1 MINKNLEDEQSNVSD
16 DKSSISLQLNSIP
29 SIYQSSS
36 FNLLNEIC
44 NVIAK
49 TNNNSEELNKEL
61 ECLSNYNDQ
70 IDKIVKSFVTKN
82 STSIKNII
90 TISKEFEKLI
100 QELNDN
106 LSFSHITVQ
115 SGISACR
122 SFPLILN
129 KTVEMKN
136 KNKVTNEIIKQL
148 TIIKEVICLNQEAE
162 NFLKKKQLMSCIE
175 LLNQN
180 NKIYKNAFEL
190 YDKFAFF
197 NDVKQMYHAIK
208 EKIIEEIIK
217 VLNQIVFFTNK
228 DVLLKKITSFY
239 NSFLNRKINDNPFLT
254 MNLYCELIHK
264 IVNSQKIKENYKKD
278 SNNNNITNISY
289 IINCLLLNDKQSKQI
304 LSRFDSS
311 IKKNISALLI
321 NTYNITSSLI
331 LKNSSSELFHFL
343 LYMQVPLIILYHSFE
358 KINFIFQ
365 NCLYT
370 KSIEK
375 ILSYYEAVMC
385 QQLITLHNYI
395 MNSNNTDNTFIFS
408 LSSKNLL
415 SSTMI
420 FEDFSKTESVYR
432 HKLFEMNFFIS
443 SDKLPLLYKNYEII
457 NKIYIS
463 NLNVSFLQIQNYC
476 SILTTQYFIQLK
488 KTFIYT
494 KPSFF
499 EYHNIFL
506 EYENDNKNFK
516 FINEIQKEISLLQQI
531 SIFGIDKT
539 FYEIEQCVLLLFT
552 KYHTNTKALLN
563 YLCKDCVYLNV
574 LKKIKDTSSIDQ
586 LIEDYITQVL
596 SSSKGIEQIQ
606 LLSKNYSVIEMIS
619 KFLSCSEH
627 LLQKASHFIYD
638 ISKKQ
643 NEEKVDYDLFAK
655 MASELNRIVVI
666 LKIELI
672 SLMIFPLN
680 KMSKTKYW
688 LHEPQMRPE
697 NSITSFTIRTKTYL
711 SLFKNILSKSNYNE
725 ITSNYEHFLNFLFIK
740 NISNLKTNSI
750 NIYGINLL
758 VRNFEFIINT
768 LKEMLTISQGNS
780 IYNFVSYIKLLKVP
794 EDKIENELNKLYTK
808 EKYDQSLIEPIL
820 SIRTNTR
827 KTLNEMQKEE
837 IVSQIFQIAP
847 KTK

>member
-36 FNLLNEIC
+36 FNFLNEIC

-122 SFPLILN
+122 SFPLIIN

-162 NFLKKKQLMSCIE
+162 NFLEKKQLMSCIE

-197 NDVKQMYHAIK
+197 NDVKQKYHAIK

-264 IVNSQKIKENYKKD
+264 IVSSQKIKVNYKKD

-331 LKNSSSELFHFL
+331 LKNSNSELFHFL

-370 KSIEK
+370 KSLEK
-375 ILSYYEAVMC
+375 ISSYYEAVMC

-420 FEDFSKTESVYR
+420 FEDFAKTESVYR

-499 EYHNIFL
+499 EYHNIIL

-531 SIFGIDKT
+531 AIFGIDKT
-539 FYEIEQCVLLLFT
+539 FSEIEQCVLLLFT

-619 KFLSCSEH
+619 KFLSCSEN

-643 NEEKVDYDLFAK
+643 KEEKVDYDLFAK
-655 MASELNRIVVI
+655 MASELNRIVII

-750 NIYGINLL
+750 NVYGINLL
-758 VRNFEFIINT
+758 VRNFEFITNT

>member
-1 MINKNLEDEQSNVSD
+1 MKQKYNTINET
-16 DKSSISLQLNSIP
+16 
-29 SIYQSSS
+29 
-36 FNLLNEIC
+36 
-44 NVIAK
+44 IA
-49 TNNNSEELNKEL
+49 
-61 ECLSNYNDQ
+61 
-70 IDKIVKSFVTKN
+70 
-82 STSIKNII
+82 
-90 TISKEFEKLI
+90 
-100 QELNDN
+100 
-106 LSFSHITVQ
+106 
-115 SGISACR
+115 
-122 SFPLILN
+122 
-129 KTVEMKN
+129 
-136 KNKVTNEIIKQL
+136 
-148 TIIKEVICLNQEAE
+148 
-162 NFLKKKQLMSCIE
+162 
-175 LLNQN
+175 
-180 NKIYKNAFEL
+180 
-190 YDKFAFF
+190 
-197 NDVKQMYHAIK
+197 
-208 EKIIEEIIK
+208 EEIIK
-217 VLNQIVFFTNK
+217 VMNQIVFFTNK
-228 DVLLKKITSFY
+228 DVLLRKITSFY
-239 NSFLNRKINDNPFLT
+239 NHFQNTKINNNPFLP

-264 IVNSQKIKENYKKD
+264 IVNSQKIKENNKND
-278 SNNNNITNISY
+278 SNDINNISY
-289 IINCLLLNDKQSKQI
+289 IINCLLLNDKQAKQI
-304 LSRFDSS
+304 LSRFDAS

-331 LKNSSSELFHFL
+331 LRNSKSELFHFL

-358 KINFIFQ
+358 KINFIYQ

-370 KSIEK
+370 KGIEK
-375 ILSYYEAVMC
+375 ISSYYEAVMC

-432 HKLFEMNFFIS
+432 HQLFEMNLFIS
-443 SDKLPLLYKNYEII
+443 NDKLPILYKNYEII

-476 SILTTQYFIQLK
+476 SILTTQFFIQLK
-488 KTFIYT
+488 KGPIYI

-499 EYHNIFL
+499 EYHNIIL

-516 FINEIQKEISLLQQI
+516 FINEIQREISLLQQI
-531 SIFGIDKT
+531 AIYGIDKT
-539 FYEIEQCVLLLFT
+539 FSEIEQCILILFT

-563 YLCKDCVYLNV
+563 YICKDCVYFNV
-574 LKKIKDTSSIDQ
+574 LKKIKETSSIDQ
-586 LIEDYITQVL
+586 LIEDYIIQVI

-619 KFLSCSEH
+619 KFLSCSEN
-627 LLQKASHFIYD
+627 LIQKASHFIYD

-643 NEEKVDYDLFAK
+643 KEDKVDYDLFGK
-655 MASELNRIVVI
+655 MTSELNRIVII

-750 NIYGINLL
+750 NVYGINLL
-758 VRNFEFIINT
+758 VRNFEFITNT
-768 LKEMLTISQGNS
+768 LKEMLIINSNQSNS

-794 EDKIENELNKLYTK
+794 EDKIENELNTLYTK

-837 IVSQIFQIAP
+837 IVAQIFQVAP
-847 KTK
+847 NKK